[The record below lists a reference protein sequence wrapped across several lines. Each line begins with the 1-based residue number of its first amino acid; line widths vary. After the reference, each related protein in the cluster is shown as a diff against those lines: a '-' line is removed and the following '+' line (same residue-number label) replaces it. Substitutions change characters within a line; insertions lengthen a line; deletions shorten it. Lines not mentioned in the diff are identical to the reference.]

1 MQNNLNIERM
11 NTKRWIALAIVAVVV
26 VGSLGLIK
34 LFPFWVTLACLV
46 SLVGGFAAGYLTK
59 NPIEEVAELVD
70 PSEVVDKI
78 KDWFTSLTS
87 NEASKA
93 VAAAKKIKAKT
104 E

>member
-1 MQNNLNIERM
+1 MT
-11 NTKRWIALAIVAVVV
+11 TKRWISLAIVAVMVI
-26 VGSLGLIK
+26 GALALIK

-46 SLVGGFAAGYLTK
+46 ALVGGFVAGYLAK

-78 KDWFTSLTS
+78 KEWFSSLTS

-93 VAAAKKIKAKT
+93 VSAARKAKAKT
-104 E
+104 EE